1 MVDMHLA
8 ARLFKAVSSET
19 RIIVL
24 GDKHQLAAVGPGAVF
39 ADISD
44 ESGALADCV
53 VTLKT
58 SRRFPE
64 GTVISKLAKAINH
77 EAGLRGRPQRRPPP
91 KARRRSLKTR
101 RTTSPPCSMR

>member
-1 MVDMHLA
+1 MVDIHLA
-8 ARLFKAVSSET
+8 ARLLRAVSLET
-19 RIIVL
+19 RLIIL

-44 ESGALADCV
+44 EGGALGAAV

-64 GTVISKLAKAINH
+64 DTVIGRLAKAINH
-77 EAGLRGRPQRRPPP
+77 
-91 KARRRSLKTR
+91 RSLRKSLR
-101 RTTSPPCSMR
+101 RVRAQRPMCRRAFAL